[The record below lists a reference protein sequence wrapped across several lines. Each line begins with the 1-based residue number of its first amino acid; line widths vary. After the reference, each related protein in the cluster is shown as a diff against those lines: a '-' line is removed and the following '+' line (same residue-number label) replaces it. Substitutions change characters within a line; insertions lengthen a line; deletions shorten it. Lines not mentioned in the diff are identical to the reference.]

1 MLDPHL
7 RCILVGEEP
16 VERSRVKAETLGRL
30 SQLRVTVVV
39 LAITTNARPVV
50 QWFSSIM
57 TLMMDVTVSLLRLL
71 SAAGEV
77 RMFINDGAI

>member
-1 MLDPHL
+1 MDPHL

-16 VERSRVKAETLGRL
+16 VERSWVRAETLGRL
-30 SQLRVTVVV
+30 SQLVVTVVV
-39 LAITTNARPVV
+39 LAITTNTRPVV

-77 RMFINDGAI
+77 RMFVNDGII